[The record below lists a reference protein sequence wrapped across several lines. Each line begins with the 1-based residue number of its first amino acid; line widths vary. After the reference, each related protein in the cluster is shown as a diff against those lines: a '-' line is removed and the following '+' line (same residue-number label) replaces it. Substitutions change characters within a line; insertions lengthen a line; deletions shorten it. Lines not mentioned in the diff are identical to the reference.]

1 MNENCGHKLSKHT
14 KQTQAPNPC
23 SSLIKFFLTNMYK
36 ILIIIWQLFY
46 SIFFIFKSYAT
57 FIQRLDNPLTFL
69 STRVLALLLGGEHS
83 WEQTSLH
90 TCFFISIATV
100 PAHVLAK
107 MAL

>member
-1 MNENCGHKLSKHT
+1 
-14 KQTQAPNPC
+14 
-23 SSLIKFFLTNMYK
+23 MYK

-69 STRVLALLLGGEHS
+69 STRVLALLLVVVNTLG
-83 WEQTSLH
+83 TDFLH
-90 TCFFISIATV
+90 TCFFVSIATV

-107 MAL
+107 WLFKGRVCKAKMSFHSTPLSGHLVRLYIASG